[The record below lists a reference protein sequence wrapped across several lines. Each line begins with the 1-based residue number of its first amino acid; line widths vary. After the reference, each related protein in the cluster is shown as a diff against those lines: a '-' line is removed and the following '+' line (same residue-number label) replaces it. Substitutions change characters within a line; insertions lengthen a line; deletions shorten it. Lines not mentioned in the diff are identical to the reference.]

1 MGNDIYLIG
10 EVGWE
15 VTLESVIKSVENT
28 DKSKPLNVHIH
39 SGGGSVYDGLAI
51 YNYFKTL
58 EQGVNTIS
66 NGLVASIASIIFLA
80 GNKETRK
87 VNSTDS
93 FLIHL
98 PSGMAG
104 GNADEFEKQAKELR
118 DIEGKLANIYANETS
133 LTNEEALEFMKKD
146 EMLDV
151 NFLKEK
157 GFVNEIVEF
166 KAVATFKNRNMS
178 EQLTEAKV
186 ENLFEKFFNKYFKKE
201 QPTNKIVQ
209 DANGVELDFTE
220 LEDSAEPKV
229 GDTANVDGNPA
240 EGDFVMPSGET
251 FKFEAGAIT
260 EIMEAV
266 EEPTEDSKLDEA
278 NAEIERLKEQLQASA
293 ELVNEKETE
302 ITSVTNKFDGMKEE
316 FTALK
321 NNVTSNFDYKKKD
334 KKEEPSNEGSRKL
347 FKN

>member
-1 MGNDIYLIG
+1 MNNDIYL
-10 EVGWE
+10 VGGVGQE
-15 VTLESVIKSVENT
+15 ITINNTIKMVSAS
-28 DKSKPLNVHIH
+28 DKSKPLNVYVHT
-39 SGGGSVYDGLAI
+39 GGGDVYEGKGL
-51 YNYFKTL
+51 YKYFKGL
-58 EQGVNTIS
+58 DQEVNMIS
-66 NGLVASIASIIFLA
+66 LGLVASIGSVFFLA
-80 GNKETRK
+80 GKNRT
-87 VNSTDS
+87 VNSTDD

-98 PSGMAG
+98 PMG
-104 GNADEFEKQAKELR
+104 GAKGHAEDLEKTAKQLR
-118 DIEGKLANIYANETS
+118 GIENEIAEIYALETS
-133 LTNEEALEFMKKD
+133 ISKDEAMELMKKD

-302 ITSVTNKFDGMKEE
+302 ITSVTNKFDGMKDE

-321 NNVTSNFDYKKKD
+321 NNVTSNFEYKGKKKT
-334 KKEEPSNEGSRKL
+334 KEEPSNEGSRKL
-347 FKN
+347 FKD